1 VVRRIPNP
9 LDPFQRRTIFGALLN
24 SSKVKPKRGTPSTAR
39 FRDIRKEFA
48 TGREAYIW
56 LVENIMSA
64 RPVAFRDPSSKALTI
79 ILGNSRK
86 YFAQNL
92 ETLFQDSP
100 YLMAEKST
108 YAQLTNGWVASV
120 NLSNAQKFDILLR
133 LAALA
138 RLLYP
143 QDWEWTVPGATAL
156 LADKQAASAKANTLR
171 EEVSRL

>member
-1 VVRRIPNP
+1 
-9 LDPFQRRTIFGALLN
+9 LN
-24 SSKVKPKRGTPSTAR
+24 SPSVKQKRGTPSTAR
-39 FRDIRKEFA
+39 FRDIHQEFDTA
-48 TGREAYIW
+48 RDAYIW
-56 LVENIMSA
+56 LVENIISA
-64 RPVAFRDPSSKALTI
+64 MPAAFSDPSSKALTI

-86 YFAQNL
+86 YFAHNL
-92 ETLFQDSP
+92 EALFRDSP
-100 YLMAEKST
+100 YLMTEKST
-108 YAQLTNGWVASV
+108 HTLLTNGWVASV

-156 LADKQAASAKANTLR
+156 LADKKAASAKANSLR